1 MCDSWDARRL
11 MGLNEDENAE
21 AVANTGKGVAADPG
35 LWGQPGHMSMVEAK
49 TFASFRDEVQKRGG
63 EFRETV
69 YSFGEEEGETYALGR
84 WLRARKFVL
93 ADVIKM
99 VEEATECRKAAKEK
113 NFYPNPVEVLGV
125 EPAIFF
131 AQYPQVYSGVAKN
144 GCPVFI
150 SKPGLLNVDAVEC
163 ITTLEGIIQFHW
175 YVMMHDFAKRLR
187 EEKAKNPEG
196 FTRFECVCILDLAH
210 LKPSKVNRRA
220 LAIIKEQTTIDSLC
234 FPETMN
240 KMFLVNAPP
249 FFAGFWRMIK
259 GWLDA
264 RTANKVHVNSS
275 RASWVKK
282 LLEVVDEDQLPS
294 DYGGKGPDTNDTI
307 MKSLSVEGCA
317 DRMFTKL
324 VHLRGSEAVAVEI
337 PQGESLE
344 VTVFTRSTSGAAFS
358 ILDPKSK
365 KNILEGVEVKHNGTS
380 ETEMPT
386 SVILNKEARIHGP
399 RTCKVRVNGH
409 GSRLSV
415 HNYLVVFS
423 FYKDAH

>member
-1 MCDSWDARRL
+1 
-11 MGLNEDENAE
+11 
-21 AVANTGKGVAADPG
+21 
-35 LWGQPGHMSMVEAK
+35 MVEAK

-196 FTRFECVCILDLAH
+196 FTR
-210 LKPSKVNRRA
+210 
-220 LAIIKEQTTIDSLC
+220 
-234 FPETMN
+234 
-240 KMFLVNAPP
+240 
-249 FFAGFWRMIK
+249 
-259 GWLDA
+259 
-264 RTANKVHVNSS
+264 
-275 RASWVKK
+275 
-282 LLEVVDEDQLPS
+282 
-294 DYGGKGPDTNDTI
+294 
-307 MKSLSVEGCA
+307 
-317 DRMFTKL
+317 
-324 VHLRGSEAVAVEI
+324 
-337 PQGESLE
+337 
-344 VTVFTRSTSGAAFS
+344 
-358 ILDPKSK
+358 
-365 KNILEGVEVKHNGTS
+365 
-380 ETEMPT
+380 
-386 SVILNKEARIHGP
+386 
-399 RTCKVRVNGH
+399 
-409 GSRLSV
+409 
-415 HNYLVVFS
+415 
-423 FYKDAH
+423 